1 MEETQPSYVVTCATL
16 RLLMRTTISPNS
28 GSDYDEI
35 EFFFLDTLMDGK
47 LI

>member
-1 MEETQPSYVVTCATL
+1 MEETRSSYVVTCATL
-16 RLLMRTTISPNS
+16 QLHMRTTILPNF

>member
-1 MEETQPSYVVTCATL
+1 MEETRSSYVVTCATL
-16 RLLMRTTISPNS
+16 RLHMRTTISPNF
-28 GSDYDEI
+28 GSDYGEI